1 MNPSPTFPATPFSV
15 CVYCGSRNGNDPAY
29 EAAARRIGTLIG
41 ERGWRLVYGGG
52 RAGLMGVV
60 ADATL
65 AAGGTAVGVIPHALM
80 SRELGHAGLTELHV
94 VDTMHQRKQM
104 MAERAGAFLA
114 LPGGIGTFE
123 ELFEVWT
130 WRQLGYHDQPIGL
143 LNTAGY
149 YDDLLAFLG
158 KTVERGF
165 LSTAQMDLLQVSD
178 DAATLLDRLAALAG
192 GAHQRDN
199 YSAI

>member
-1 MNPSPTFPATPFSV
+1 MNPEFSI
-15 CVYCGSRNGNDPAY
+15 CVYCGSRP
-29 EAAARRIGTLIG
+29 G
-41 ERGWRLVYGGG
+41 ERPEFSQAAQAVGQWIGQHGGQLVYGGG
-52 RAGLMGVV
+52 RTGLMGTV
-60 ADATL
+60 AEATRL
-65 AAGGTAVGVIPHALM
+65 AGGRVVGIIPKALVDK
-80 SRELGHAGLTELHV
+80 ELANPLCDELHV
-94 VDTMHQRKQM
+94 VDTMHERKAM
-104 MAERAGAFLA
+104 MGERADAFIA

-178 DAATLLDRLAALAG
+178 DAATLLDRLATLAG
-192 GAHQRDN
+192 GAHQQDD

>member
-1 MNPSPTFPATPFSV
+1 MTAAPFSL
-15 CVYCGSRNGNDPAY
+15 CVYCGSRVGDDPAF
-29 EAAARRIGTLIG
+29 EAAARQVGTLIG
-41 ERGWRLVYGGG
+41 RNGWRLVYGGG
-52 RAGLMGVV
+52 RAGLMGIV

-65 AAGGTAVGVIPHALM
+65 AAGGSAVGVIPHALM
-80 SRELGHAGLTELHV
+80 SRELGHTGLTELHV
-94 VDTMHQRKQM
+94 VDTMHERKRM
-104 MAERAGAFLA
+104 MAERANAFVA

-178 DAATLLDRLAALAG
+178 DASTLLDRLAALAG
-192 GAHQRDN
+192 GAHQRDD